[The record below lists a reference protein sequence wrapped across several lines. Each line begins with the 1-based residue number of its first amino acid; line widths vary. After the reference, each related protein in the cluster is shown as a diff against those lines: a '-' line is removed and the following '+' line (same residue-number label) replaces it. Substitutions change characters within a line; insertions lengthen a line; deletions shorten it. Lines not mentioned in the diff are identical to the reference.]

1 MIISQEYDLSEMA
14 KPLHDLTADQIREM
28 AKDAGEILGTD
39 LPVRVSERGT
49 RVCVDYKKDG
59 REVTLFPAEIGN
71 EIQTGQ
77 QLADALAA
85 EWDSRERSRDYVA
98 GKIDGSVF
106 EGKYIP
112 PETDGIEGLEFVDGP
127 SKDDDHDDDYEEDKS
142 C

>member
-1 MIISQEYDLSEMA
+1 MIISQEHDLSEMA
-14 KPLHDLTADQIREM
+14 KPLHNLTAEQIRAM

-59 REVTLFPAEIGN
+59 RKVTLFPAEIGN
-71 EIQTGQ
+71 EIKTGQ
-77 QLADALAA
+77 QLADALTA
-85 EWDSRERSRDYVA
+85 EWNSRQRSRDYVA
-98 GKIDGSVF
+98 GKVDGSVF

-127 SKDDDHDDDYEEDKS
+127 NKDDDHNDDYEEDKS